1 MQQMNRAKRLLEI
14 SNLINEYKIS
24 NQEELM
30 EMLDKKGYS
39 YTQATLSRDLRTLKA
54 GKIADEVKGY
64 IYILPGNNNGNDLAD
79 AINRGF
85 LSLDYSGN
93 MAVIKTMPGFASGI
107 ALRIDGMN
115 AFEIIGTIAGDDT
128 IIVIARDGVG
138 RQDLHRVLTTAIPGA
153 VRNHDS

>member
-1 MQQMNRAKRLLEI
+1 MNKAKRLLEI
-14 SNLINEYKIS
+14 SRLIREHKIS

-30 EMLDKKGYS
+30 EMLDENGFK
-39 YTQATLSRDLRTLKA
+39 YTQATLSRDLRALKA
-54 GKIADEVKGY
+54 GKVADEVKGY
-64 IYILPGNNNGNDLAD
+64 IYVLPGSNNGDELAD
-79 AINRGF
+79 AVSRGI
-85 LSLDYSGN
+85 LSIDYSGN

-128 IIVIARDGVG
+128 IIVIARDGIG

-153 VRNHDS
+153 DRN